1 MSLIN
6 LKGDYNQ
13 IKDKLPDLLARY
25 DLDIEQAKDKLSMVG
40 KTAGQALREQ
50 PTDSAYYA
58 MRKAEVNKLVKFME
72 LQIDAC
78 RSRLFRKYTD
88 IPSKELSDRTKDKY
102 IDNEKEY
109 LELYEVLLEIKEV
122 HEKFDAVCTAFDRRG
137 FALRD
142 WTSLRVHEME
152 SYVI

>member
-50 PTDSAYYA
+50 PTD
-58 MRKAEVNKLVKFME
+58 
-72 LQIDAC
+72 
-78 RSRLFRKYTD
+78 
-88 IPSKELSDRTKDKY
+88 
-102 IDNEKEY
+102 
-109 LELYEVLLEIKEV
+109 
-122 HEKFDAVCTAFDRRG
+122 
-137 FALRD
+137 
-142 WTSLRVHEME
+142 
-152 SYVI
+152 